1 MDSIRKEIEAE
12 IKRAR
17 LDKGRLYELL
27 LKIVDSGVGGGAGAQ
42 GLQGPAG
49 PQGPTGPQGPAGAPG
64 AAGVCKC
71 TCPCSKEEKPKVSSP
86 KTSAVKEDKPAAKKT
101 TTTIKK
107 KTTSA

>member
-12 IKRAR
+12 MRRAR
-17 LDKGRLYELL
+17 LDKGRLYDLL

-42 GLQGPAG
+42 GPQGPVGPAG
-49 PQGPTGPQGPAGAPG
+49 PVGPVGAPG

-86 KTSAVKEDKPAAKKT
+86 KAATAKPAAKKT
-101 TTTIKK
+101 TTTTKK
-107 KTTSA
+107 KTVSV